1 MDHKDIIE
9 NTRERVIEAISQN
22 MFLYGVGP
30 STGRLYGTLYFKDK
44 PMTLDDM
51 KEELKM
57 SKTSMSTSVRSLS
70 ELNMVEK
77 VWKKGVRRDLYEANK
92 NWYQIF
98 ADYFA
103 NQWRKV
109 TALNVKAIKA
119 SLKEL
124 KSLETAPDL
133 SEEERQM
140 IQSDIEKYHYVLDYY
155 DWLNRLFDLF
165 ESDEIFEIVERK
177 MSDKKNRSDS
187 R

>member
-1 MDHKDIIE
+1 MENKENKERIE

-30 STGRLYGTLYFKDK
+30 SSGRLYGTLYFKDR

-51 KEELKM
+51 KDELKM

-77 VWKKGVRRDLYEANK
+77 VWKKGVRRDLYQTNSD
-92 NWYQIF
+92 WYQIF
-98 ADYFA
+98 TDFFS

-124 KSLETAPDL
+124 QSLEKSGDL

-140 IQSDIEKYHYVLDYY
+140 IHSDFEKYNYILNYY
-155 DWLNRLFDLF
+155 DWLNQLFDLL
-165 ESDEIFEIVERK
+165 ESDEIFNIIKRK
-177 MSDKKNRSDS
+177 AASKQQE
-187 R
+187 